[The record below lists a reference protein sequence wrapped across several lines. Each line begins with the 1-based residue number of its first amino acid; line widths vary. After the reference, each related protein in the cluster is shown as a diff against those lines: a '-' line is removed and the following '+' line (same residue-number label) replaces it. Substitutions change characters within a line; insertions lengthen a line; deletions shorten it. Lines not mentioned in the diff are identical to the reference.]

1 MALDLK
7 NLKKFP
13 GNKALGGEFMLFPV
27 DRTKTVNDIPKL
39 QTNQVKV
46 CAIIHQ
52 GKKVDPKTGKRI
64 RPLRPMLCLVSD
76 LPDKDQLE
84 TILEMRKQKKLE
96 LATADE
102 GKEISSVEGERTVSM
117 LIDKYIKEVL
127 PSMNDGE
134 RYQQFLRKLW
144 EPEIGHMA
152 LVEVTA
158 DDIRKVRN
166 KLKDQGLA
174 IATINR
180 RVQPIKTAFSFA
192 SGGLESRGFDC
203 VPNWVTN
210 DPTVSVKAWK
220 ENNKVE
226 RYLSEDELKRLRE
239 EIAKS
244 ESENL
249 SDFFEFKLAAGCR
262 WSEVMGLTWDNVD
275 FDNKIITFKKVLTR
289 SKFKGQKE
297 VNGKIVN
304 DYDHHV
310 FRDGLKNGESSRV
323 LDMSLYPEVLNSLRD
338 RKIATQIYSK
348 KIFTADPKKAF
359 RTALKRAEIKDFSF
373 HTIRHTA
380 MSYLA
385 QEGATAF
392 ELKAQGGHKDIKSVE
407 RYAHLNSQLS
417 KSAAEKMR
425 RKIYGNG

>member
-1 MALDLK
+1 MLNLK
-7 NLKKFP
+7 DLKKFP
-13 GNKALGGEFMLFPV
+13 GNKALGDEFMLFPV
-27 DRTKTVNDIPKL
+27 DEKNYTVADIPNL
-39 QTNQVKV
+39 PANRVNV
-46 CAIIHQ
+46 RAIIHQ

-64 RPLRPMLCLVSD
+64 RPLRPILCLVSD

-134 RYQQFLRKLW
+134 RYQQFLRDLW

-239 EIAKS
+239 QIALS
-244 ESENL
+244 DSENL

-275 FDNKIITFKKVLTR
+275 FENKIITFKKVLTR

-323 LDMSLYPEVLNSLRD
+323 LDMSLYPEVLDRLRK
-338 RKIATQIYSK
+338 RKMKHQIHSNK
-348 KIFTADPKKAF
+348 VFTADPRRAF

-385 QEGATAF
+385 QEGATDF

>member
-1 MALDLK
+1 MRKDIK
-7 NLKKFP
+7 DLKKFK
-13 GNKALGGEFMLFPV
+13 GNEHGGLYALFPIS
-27 DRTKTVNDIPKL
+27 RKYTVKDIPKL
-39 QTNQVKV
+39 EQHEVNVIAKFYREGQRELRVVLCRVDELPDFNENNQGDFIIDKIRSARENMVNENKV
-46 CAIIHQ
+46 S
-52 GKKVDPKTGKRI
+52 KTG
-64 RPLRPMLCLVSD
+64 
-76 LPDKDQLE
+76 
-84 TILEMRKQKKLE
+84 
-96 LATADE
+96 
-102 GKEISSVEGERTVSM
+102 GERTVSD

-134 RYQQFLRKLW
+134 RYQQFLRELW
-144 EPEIGHMA
+144 EPEIGNMV
-152 LVEVTA
+152 LEDVTA

-297 VNGKIVN
+297 VNGKFVN
-304 DYDHHV
+304 EYDHHV

-323 LDMSLYPEVLNSLRD
+323 LDMSLYPEVLDRLRK
-338 RKIATQIYSK
+338 RKFRLQKFSNDV
-348 KIFTADPKKAF
+348 FTADPKKAF

-407 RYAHLNSQLS
+407 RYAHLNAQLS

>member
-1 MALDLK
+1 MRKDIK
-7 NLKKFP
+7 DLKKFK
-13 GNKALGGEFMLFPV
+13 GNEHGGLYALFPI
-27 DRTKTVNDIPKL
+27 DRKKTVKDIPKL
-39 QTNQVKV
+39 EQHEVNVVAKFYREGQKELRVVLCRVDELPDFNENDQGDFIIDKIRSAKDNMVRENKV
-46 CAIIHQ
+46 S
-52 GKKVDPKTGKRI
+52 KTG
-64 RPLRPMLCLVSD
+64 
-76 LPDKDQLE
+76 
-84 TILEMRKQKKLE
+84 
-96 LATADE
+96 A
-102 GKEISSVEGERTVSM
+102 ERTVSD

-134 RYQQFLRKLW
+134 RYQQFLRELW
-144 EPEIGHMA
+144 EPEIGNMV
-152 LVEVTA
+152 LEDVTA
-158 DDIRKVRN
+158 DNIRKVRN

-203 VPNWVTN
+203 VPKWIETDV
-210 DPTVSVKAWK
+210 TVSVKAWK

-262 WSEVMGLTWDNVD
+262 WSEAMGLTWDNVD

-297 VNGKIVN
+297 VNGKFVN
-304 DYDHHV
+304 EYDHHV

-323 LDMSLYPEVLNSLRD
+323 LDMSLYPEVLDRLRK
-338 RKIATQIYSK
+338 RKFRHQKFSNDV
-348 KIFTADPKKAF
+348 FTADPKKAF

-392 ELKAQGGHKDIKSVE
+392 ELNKSVE
-407 RYAHLNSQLS
+407 RYAHLNAQLS

>member
-1 MALDLK
+1 M
-7 NLKKFP
+7 
-13 GNKALGGEFMLFPV
+13 
-27 DRTKTVNDIPKL
+27 
-39 QTNQVKV
+39 
-46 CAIIHQ
+46 
-52 GKKVDPKTGKRI
+52 
-64 RPLRPMLCLVSD
+64 
-76 LPDKDQLE
+76 
-84 TILEMRKQKKLE
+84 
-96 LATADE
+96 
-102 GKEISSVEGERTVSM
+102 
-117 LIDKYIKEVL
+117 
-127 PSMNDGE
+127 
-134 RYQQFLRKLW
+134 
-144 EPEIGHMA
+144 
-152 LVEVTA
+152 
-158 DDIRKVRN
+158 
-166 KLKDQGLA
+166 
-174 IATINR
+174 
-180 RVQPIKTAFSFA
+180 
-192 SGGLESRGFDC
+192 
-203 VPNWVTN
+203 
-210 DPTVSVKAWK
+210 
-220 ENNKVE
+220 
-226 RYLSEDELKRLRE
+226 RE

-297 VNGKIVN
+297 VNGKFVN
-304 DYDHHV
+304 EYDHHV

-323 LDMSLYPEVLNSLRD
+323 LDMSLYPEVLDRLRK
-338 RKIATQIYSK
+338 RKFRLQKFSNDV
-348 KIFTADPKKAF
+348 FTADPKKAF

-407 RYAHLNSQLS
+407 RYAHLNAQLS

>member
-1 MALDLK
+1 MRKDIK
-7 NLKKFP
+7 DLKKFK
-13 GNKALGGEFMLFPV
+13 GNEHGGLYALFPI
-27 DRTKTVNDIPKL
+27 DRKKTVKDIPKL
-39 QTNQVKV
+39 EQHEVNVVAKFYREGQKELRVVLCRVDELPDFNGDDQGDFIIDKIRSAKDNMVKEE
-46 CAIIHQ
+46 
-52 GKKVDPKTGKRI
+52 KVSKTG
-64 RPLRPMLCLVSD
+64 
-76 LPDKDQLE
+76 
-84 TILEMRKQKKLE
+84 
-96 LATADE
+96 
-102 GKEISSVEGERTVSM
+102 GERTVSD
-117 LIDKYIKEVL
+117 LIDKYIKEVV
-127 PSMNDGE
+127 PSLNDGE
-134 RYQQFLRKLW
+134 RYEQFLRKIW
-144 EPEIGHMA
+144 DPEIGHMI
-152 LVEVTA
+152 LEDVTA
-158 DDIRKVRN
+158 DHIRNVR
-166 KLKDQGLA
+166 KKIKDQQINLPSRNYDKLSIG
-174 IATINR
+174 TINR
-180 RVQPIKTAFSFA
+180 RVQPIKSVFSFG
-192 SGGLESRGFDC
+192 SNGLESRGFDC
-203 VPNWVTN
+203 VPKWIEVDVTA
-210 DPTVSVKAWK
+210 SVKAWK
-220 ENNKVE
+220 ENNWVE
-226 RYLSEDELKRLRE
+226 RYLSDDELKRLRE

-275 FDNKIITFKKVLTR
+275 FENKIITFKKVLTR

-323 LDMSLYPEVLNSLRD
+323 LDMSLYPEVLDRLRK
-338 RKIATQIYSK
+338 RKMKHQIHSNK
-348 KIFTADPKKAF
+348 VFTADPRRAF

>member
-1 MALDLK
+1 
-7 NLKKFP
+7 
-13 GNKALGGEFMLFPV
+13 
-27 DRTKTVNDIPKL
+27 
-39 QTNQVKV
+39 
-46 CAIIHQ
+46 
-52 GKKVDPKTGKRI
+52 
-64 RPLRPMLCLVSD
+64 
-76 LPDKDQLE
+76 
-84 TILEMRKQKKLE
+84 
-96 LATADE
+96 
-102 GKEISSVEGERTVSM
+102 
-117 LIDKYIKEVL
+117 
-127 PSMNDGE
+127 MNDGE
-134 RYQQFLRKLW
+134 RYQQFLRELW

-203 VPNWVTN
+203 VPKWIEVDVTA
-210 DPTVSVKAWK
+210 SVKAWK
-220 ENNKVE
+220 ENNWVE

-275 FDNKIITFKKVLTR
+275 FENKIITFKKVLTR

-323 LDMSLYPEVLNSLRD
+323 LDMSLYPEVLDRLRK
-338 RKIATQIYSK
+338 RKMKHQIHSNK
-348 KIFTADPKKAF
+348 VFTADFESLYNATFFSGFVSAATCLVSKAIVDVPSCSDTKF
-359 RTALKRAEIKDFSF
+359 AFSF
-373 HTIRHTA
+373 VPPASVPSAINDPTTLPVRTRSA
-380 MSYLA
+380 V
-385 QEGATAF
+385 
-392 ELKAQGGHKDIKSVE
+392 KS
-407 RYAHLNSQLS
+407 
-417 KSAAEKMR
+417 
-425 RKIYGNG
+425 